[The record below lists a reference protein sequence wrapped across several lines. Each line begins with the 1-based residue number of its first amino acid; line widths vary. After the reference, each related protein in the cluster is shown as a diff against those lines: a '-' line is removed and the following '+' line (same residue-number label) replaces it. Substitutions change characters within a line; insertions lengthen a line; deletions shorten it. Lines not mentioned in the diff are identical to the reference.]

1 LKQARWAGP
10 TEAAAVGKKWLVRA
24 AGHRGR
30 GLGELREERT
40 AADAVERAG
49 VQGSSARPLGPVGT
63 LGGGLEHDKEDAS
76 AALP

>member
-49 VQGSSARPLGPVGT
+49 VQGSSARPLAGARSGRYPRWWSG
-63 LGGGLEHDKEDAS
+63 A
-76 AALP
+76 